1 MKLHIFLLL
10 LIVIA
15 LGACSKKTLPIHP
28 VKYVNNWP
36 EDSKPSNFDSV
47 SNVYFEMQRDEQNLF
62 LHIRTTELATQMK
75 ILRHGLSIY
84 FDPTEGKKESIGFTF
99 PVALPD
105 SLARRF
111 GGRGEGRGEGR
122 DNEKGDKQN
131 GPPNLEQMQR
141 RMLQRLYKNFSERPK
156 EMQLKGF
163 SGDKKTIILGKD
175 PSDIQVNIE
184 LVADNSLNYYAVIPI
199 KKIKEQSEKKK
210 GNFSV
215 GIVSGYLIMD
225 ENSGQQMGGFGG
237 GGGGGQGGNPQM
249 SEEERAKR
257 REFMM
262 KLMEQMT
269 KATEIWFLP
278 EIK

>member
-1 MKLHIFLLL
+1 MKNHSLYFFFILVLMS
-10 LIVIA
+10 
-15 LGACSKKTLPIHP
+15 ACAKKTLPVYS
-28 VKYVNNWP
+28 VKTINNWP
-36 EDSKPSNFDSV
+36 EDSKPVNFDSV
-47 SNVYFEMQRDEQNLF
+47 SNVFFEMQRDEQNLY
-62 LHIRTTELATQMK
+62 LHIKTTELATQMK

-84 FDPTEGKKESIGFTF
+84 FDPTEGRSESIGFTF

-122 DNEKGDKQN
+122 GDNEKGDKQN
-131 GPPNLEQMQR
+131 GPPNMEQMQR
-141 RMLQRLYKNFSERPK
+141 RMLQRMYKNFSERPK

-175 PSDIQVNIE
+175 PSDIQVDLE
-184 LVADNSLNYYAVIPI
+184 LGADNSLNYYAVIPI
-199 KKIKEQSEKKK
+199 KKIKAQSKK
-210 GNFSV
+210 GKGRFSV
-215 GIVSGYLIMD
+215 GIVSGYLYID

-237 GGGGGQGGNPQM
+237 GAGQGGNPQM

-269 KATEIWFLP
+269 KASEIWFVP
-278 EIK
+278 EMK